1 MTINGWIMMKKRIVK
16 ALAGAIVATMV
27 LSGCNSAVLSL
38 DSDEDAST
46 EENVE
51 EVSSDESNEVESLPS
66 FDLVYNSI
74 MCLKNNYL
82 RELILEILGNGEDK
96 SKLVCAANLGL
107 HFLDKQ
113 KKEEDEFWEKINRSE
128 ATVGD
133 LFEFQNYRY
142 NAIYCVLCLEVIKK
156 DDKVFKC
163 GVCETLFH
171 ERCIKSKND
180 CEVCNYK

>member
-1 MTINGWIMMKKRIVK
+1 M
-16 ALAGAIVATMV
+16 
-27 LSGCNSAVLSL
+27 
-38 DSDEDAST
+38 
-46 EENVE
+46 EE
-51 EVSSDESNEVESLPS
+51 SKDESSEVESLPS
-66 FDLVYNSI
+66 FDLTYNAI

-113 KKEEDEFWEKINRSE
+113 KKEEDEFLEKINRSE